1 MRTSTAGA
9 QNRGGPRWGEHC
21 GVSTVGKGS
30 AEPASK
36 MPGGCGKKIGGE
48 KIDGEKIDGES
59 RKGEHKVR
67 PYRLLFNG
75 GAVSIGS

>member
-1 MRTSTAGA
+1 
-9 QNRGGPRWGEHC
+9 
-21 GVSTVGKGS
+21 
-30 AEPASK
+30 

>member
-1 MRTSTAGA
+1 VEGERGTGIENAGRLTA
-9 QNRGGPRWGEHC
+9 
-21 GVSTVGKGS
+21 KGLT
-30 AEPASK
+30 AK
-36 MPGGCGKKIGGE
+36 
-48 KIDGEKIDGES
+48 S